1 MLILNGVIKMK
12 LTAENIQFIDNY
24 LKNSEVIYYEIRME
38 MLDHVATAVEQ
49 KMQSENLDFY
59 DAFKSYMVVNKR
71 EILKG
76 NKLWPGFSKDIISNF
91 LKFLFQPIM
100 ILIGVSIYVFYKNV
114 DVSSYFSES
123 FAFRN
128 LFTVIL
134 ISLALLKIVYFR
146 VVLKQ
151 RFYMIE
157 KIFGLLNVFYY
168 LQMFFLNQRNNETPS
183 VFTIT
188 MFSYLFIA
196 YLIYF
201 TKQVYKFNTYKK
213 QFI

>member
-1 MLILNGVIKMK
+1 MK
-12 LTAENIQFIDNY
+12 LTSQNIQFIDNY
-24 LKNSEVIYYEIRME
+24 LKNSEVIYYDIRME

-49 KMQSENLDFY
+49 KMKAENLDFH
-59 DAFKSYMVVNKR
+59 DAFKNYMVANKK

-76 NKLWPGFSKDIISNF
+76 NKLWPGISKDILLNF

-100 ILIGVSIYVFYKNV
+100 ILIGVSIYVFFKNV
-114 DVSSYFSES
+114 EVSSYFSES
-123 FAFRN
+123 FTFKDF
-128 LFTVIL
+128 LFVIL
-134 ISLALLKIVYFR
+134 ISLALFKIVYFR

-157 KIFGLLNVFYY
+157 KIFGLLNIIYY
-168 LQMFFLNQRNNETPS
+168 SQMFFLNQRNDETLS
-183 VFTIT
+183 VFTISI
-188 MFSYLFIA
+188 FSYLLIA

-213 QFI
+213 QFVL

>member
-1 MLILNGVIKMK
+1 MK
-12 LTAENIQFIDNY
+12 LNQENIQFIDNY
-24 LKNSEVIYYEIRME
+24 LKNSDVVYYDIRME

-49 KMQSENLDFY
+49 KMEAENLDFY
-59 DAFKSYMVVNKR
+59 DAFKSYMTVNKR

-76 NKLWPGFSKDIISNF
+76 NKLWPGISKDILLNF

-100 ILIGVSIYVFYKNV
+100 IFIGISIYVFYINV
-114 DVSSYFSES
+114 EFANYFSES
-123 FAFRN
+123 FTFKDF
-128 LFTVIL
+128 LFVIL
-134 ISLALLKIVYFR
+134 ISLAIFKIVYFR

-188 MFSYLFIA
+188 IFSYLLIA

-201 TKQVYKFNTYKK
+201 SRQVYKFNAYKK
-213 QFI
+213 QFVL

>member
-1 MLILNGVIKMK
+1 
-12 LTAENIQFIDNY
+12 
-24 LKNSEVIYYEIRME
+24 ME

-49 KMQSENLDFY
+49 KMKAENLDFH
-59 DAFKSYMVVNKR
+59 DAFKNYMVANKK

-76 NKLWPGFSKDIISNF
+76 NKLWPGISKDILLNF

-100 ILIGVSIYVFYKNV
+100 ILIGVSIYVFFKNV
-114 DVSSYFSES
+114 EVSSYFSES
-123 FAFRN
+123 FTFKDF
-128 LFTVIL
+128 LFVIL
-134 ISLALLKIVYFR
+134 ISLALFKIVYFR

-157 KIFGLLNVFYY
+157 KIFGLLNIIYY
-168 LQMFFLNQRNNETPS
+168 SQMFFLNQRNDETLS
-183 VFTIT
+183 VFTISI
-188 MFSYLFIA
+188 FSYLLIA

-213 QFI
+213 QFVL

>member
-1 MLILNGVIKMK
+1 MK
-12 LTAENIQFIDNY
+12 LTPQNIQFIDNY
-24 LKNSEVIYYEIRME
+24 LKNSEVIYYDIRME

-49 KMQSENLDFY
+49 KMKAENLDFH
-59 DAFKSYMVVNKR
+59 DAFKNYMVANKK

-76 NKLWPGFSKDIISNF
+76 NKLWPGISKDILLNF

-100 ILIGVSIYVFYKNV
+100 ILIGVSIYVFFKNV
-114 DVSSYFSES
+114 EVSSYFSES
-123 FAFRN
+123 FTFKDF
-128 LFTVIL
+128 LFVIL
-134 ISLALLKIVYFR
+134 ISLALFKIVYFR

-157 KIFGLLNVFYY
+157 KIFGLLNIIYY
-168 LQMFFLNQRNNETPS
+168 SQMFFLNQRNDETLS
-183 VFTIT
+183 VFTISI
-188 MFSYLFIA
+188 FSYLLIA

-213 QFI
+213 QFVL

>member
-1 MLILNGVIKMK
+1 LLILNGVIKMK

-24 LKNSEVIYYEIRME
+24 LKNSEVIYYDIRME

-100 ILIGVSIYVFYKNV
+100 ILIGVLRGVYHKRGHYEMVEKTGLYWHFVDLVWVF
-114 DVSSYFSES
+114 
-123 FAFRN
+123 
-128 LFTVIL
+128 
-134 ISLALLKIVYFR
+134 
-146 VVLKQ
+146 
-151 RFYMIE
+151 
-157 KIFGLLNVFYY
+157 
-168 LQMFFLNQRNNETPS
+168 
-183 VFTIT
+183 VFT
-188 MFSYLFIA
+188 FFYL
-196 YLIYF
+196 
-201 TKQVYKFNTYKK
+201 V
-213 QFI
+213 